1 MMTLADFNMLD
12 FITNA
17 TSCVLL
23 ASLYASYFTWCLFVG
38 AVGGRCDFAVW
49 RVFPFLCL
57 LLGELENFVLPP
69 EEGSP
74 YAETETSGNPIPC
87 LYASSRFTIYRHS
100 DHFVSPDFWFG
111 DFVHLSERPCHVEP
125 VEEKVV
131 YRLPSSITR
140 DVRKETDSDSFG
152 NEESTE
158 SDDQVANE
166 WEHDPMDVD
175 EVDPLDD
182 PKDIEPWNWNLG
194 WTSGNE

>member
-1 MMTLADFNMLD
+1 MFD
-12 FITNA
+12 FITDA
-17 TSCVLL
+17 TACAFQAL
-23 ASLYASYFTWCLFVG
+23 LYASFFLWCSCLG
-38 AVGGRCDFAVW
+38 LVGGLRDFTV
-49 RVFPFLCL
+49 RYGIPFLCVL
-57 LLGELENFVLPP
+57 QDELEYFVLPP
-69 EEGSP
+69 EEGAP
-74 YAETETSGNPIPC
+74 YAETATSGDSIPC
-87 LYASSRFTIYRHS
+87 LHASSRFTIYRHS
-100 DHFVSPDFWFG
+100 GHFFSPDFWFG